1 MGISHTITRSWAGQ
15 SSGSPI
21 NPVGATFTGTEEL
34 NFTLS
39 LAGGATNTQFNLV
52 FTKTSLQSIFIYTD
66 AENVTL
72 KTNSSGSPQDT
83 ITITAGE
90 PYVWDVSSGIT
101 NPFAGNVTSGFVTN
115 SSGTISTNFYVR
127 CLTNG

>member
-1 MGISHTITRSWAGQ
+1 MANITHTLTRGWAGQ
-15 SSGSPI
+15 NGSPI
-21 NPVGATFTGTEEL
+21 NPPGQSFTGSEEL
-34 NFTLS
+34 NFNLA

-52 FTKTSLQSIFIYTD
+52 FAKTSLQSIFIYADT
-66 AENVTL
+66 ENCTL
-72 KTNSSGSPQDT
+72 KTNSSGAPQDT

-90 PYVWDVSSGIT
+90 PFVWDVNSGIT

-115 SSGTISTNFYVR
+115 SSGTVSTNFYVR